1 MPVWIGAPLRRTG
14 SPLAIKTALEL
25 EDLQRVVAD
34 WGLGSLQNWR
44 GLPEGSINTLYA
56 LTTTQGKYVLRL
68 SEGRQI
74 REVEFETGL
83 LLHLTGQHYPAVSL
97 VTRVD
102 GARMSVIRNRFAC
115 VFRWGAGEHVR
126 KRLWSLEQATDA
138 GRLLARLHVLTEA
151 FPDALPNRYS
161 PAVVAGWVDALSAES
176 RQPFR
181 RDDPDVWAAVP
192 LLEQEAAALA
202 RLPAANEGII
212 HADYFPDNLLFL
224 GDRCSTV
231 LDFEMAC
238 RGPYMLDLATALNAC
253 CYDDDFVAPRVR
265 AMVAGYRSEREPSQA
280 EWQALHAWARFS
292 ALRFACS
299 RVLDFH
305 RSELAADQ
313 LQKKDW
319 RRFRDRLARLVQ
331 LGSSGFLE
339 LCGVPR
345 I

>member
-1 MPVWIGAPLRRTG
+1 
-14 SPLAIKTALEL
+14 LAIKTTLEL

-34 WGLGSLQNWR
+34 WGIGTLQNWR

-56 LTTTQGKYVLRL
+56 ISTTTGKYVLRL

-83 LLHLTGQHYPAVSL
+83 LVHLAEQHYPAVSL
-97 VTRVD
+97 VPRTD
-102 GARMSVIRNRFAC
+102 GARMEVIKNRFAC
-115 VFRWGAGEHVR
+115 LFRWGAGDHVR
-126 KRLWSLEQATDA
+126 KRLWSLDQAADA
-138 GRLLARLHVLTEA
+138 GRLLARLHVLTES
-151 FPDALPNRYS
+151 FTDSLPNRYS
-161 PAVVAGWVDALSAES
+161 PEVVAGWVASLAEES

-181 RDDPDVWAAVP
+181 RDDPDVWAAIP

-202 RLPAANEGII
+202 HLPSSASGII
-212 HADYFPDNLLFL
+212 HSDYFPDNLLFL

-238 RGPYMLDLATALNAC
+238 RGPFVLDLSTALNAC
-253 CYDDDFVAPRVR
+253 CYDDDFNPARVR
-265 AMVAGYRSEREPSQA
+265 AMVDGYRSEREPSHA
-280 EWQALHAWARFS
+280 EWRAMHAWARFS

-305 RSELAADQ
+305 RSDLAADK

-319 RRFRDRLARLVQ
+319 RRFRDRLTRLVQ
-331 LGSSGFLE
+331 MGPGGFLK
-339 LCGVPR
+339 LVGAPTVS
-345 I
+345 